1 MRSLRVSVQ
10 VVLLVILPLA
20 LQVCLLAWMSSL
32 QSEAEAQL
40 KVAEH
45 SKLLADGITKLNA
58 EQFET
63 VSKMGHMYQLEAQS
77 PQEIDALIQ
86 RTHAEYK
93 VIDDLSKSE
102 PELNRKILSI
112 QRDQMI
118 AFDLAKRIRS
128 TDDEMQ
134 RHMLW
139 MQLGHQVQDIM
150 YGRLSELSHK
160 YQQLAKQSTEAQ
172 AQARMRF
179 QQVALWGSGITM
191 LITAII
197 GFALAASISLRL
209 NRLIDNNLRLAT
221 NRPLHPEMKGNDE
234 IAKIDH
240 TFHNMAD
247 ALEEASQKERAV
259 IDYARDLI
267 CSISKGKF
275 TDVNPAS
282 FALLGYTK
290 DELYGTR
297 VIDAIAEP
305 PEVAQN
311 FVSGLRERNDIP
323 TFEVRMRHKDGQI
336 VDTLWSTQWS
346 EKERSTFCVIH
357 DMSERRAAERLR
369 QELVHMVTHDLRTP
383 LTTLGHIFEILINR
397 KDTETEERKEHYLEV
412 GERSVTRLALL
423 VNDLLDMEKIRSGQM
438 SIDFSPCK
446 LDKNFSVCFDSVAA
460 LAESKGITLM
470 LHPTDLIAS
479 GDAAKIDRI
488 LINLVGNAIKYSPK
502 DGVIDVFAS
511 ADGEMIKIV
520 VKDQGKGI
528 PADEIEKIFDRFH
541 QVQGTEEKGSSGLG
555 LTICRAF
562 VELHG
567 GRIWAESKVG
577 EGTSFCFTLPW
588 QAPKGAPSSKTAG
601 SAGLPVESL
610 DK

>member
-10 VVLLVILPLA
+10 VALLVILPLA
-20 LQVCLLAWMSSL
+20 LQLCLLAWMSSL

-77 PQEIDALIQ
+77 PQDIDALIE

-150 YGRLSELSHK
+150 YGRLSELSRK

-179 QQVALWGSGITM
+179 QQVALWGGGITM

-240 TFHNMAD
+240 TFHNMAE

-259 IDYARDLI
+259 IDNARDLI
-267 CSISKGKF
+267 CSVSKGKF

-290 DELYGTR
+290 DELFGTR

-305 PEVAQN
+305 PDVAQT

-369 QELVHMVTHDLRTP
+369 QEVVHMVTHDLRTP

-397 KDTETEERKEHYLEV
+397 KDTETEERKDHYLEV

-438 SIDFSPCK
+438 TIDFSPCK
-446 LDKNFSVCFDSVAA
+446 LAKNFSVCFDSVAA
-460 LAESKGITLM
+460 TAESKSINLIM
-470 LHPTDLIAS
+470 HPTDLIAN
-479 GDAAKIDRI
+479 GDADKIDRI
-488 LINLVGNAIKYSPK
+488 LINLVGNAIKFSPQ
-502 DGVIDVFAS
+502 DGVIDVTAT
-511 ADGEMIKIV
+511 ADGEMIKIA

-528 PADEIEKIFDRFH
+528 PADEIEKIFERFH
-541 QVQGTEEKGSSGLG
+541 QVHGTEEKGSGLG

-577 EGTSFCFTLPW
+577 EGTSFCFTLPLLALGTTTKST
-588 QAPKGAPSSKTAG
+588 QAPN
-601 SAGLPVESL
+601 L
-610 DK
+610 

>member
-10 VVLLVILPLA
+10 VVLLVIVPLA
-20 LQVCLLAWMSSL
+20 LQVGLLAWMSNL

-45 SKLLADGITKLNA
+45 SKLLSDGITKLNA
-58 EQFET
+58 EQFAT
-63 VSKMGHMYQLEAQS
+63 VSKMGRMQLFEATS
-77 PQEIDALIQ
+77 MEEMDALIQ
-86 RTHAEYK
+86 RTREEYQ
-93 VIDDLSKSE
+93 VIDDLTKSE
-102 PELNRKILSI
+102 PDLNRNIISI
-112 QRDQMI
+112 ESDQMN
-118 AFDLAKRIRS
+118 AFALAKRIKAS
-128 TDDEMQ
+128 DSELQ
-134 RHMLW
+134 RHLLW
-139 MQLGHQVQDIM
+139 AQLGHQVQDVL
-150 YGRLSELSHK
+150 YGRLSDLTHK
-160 YQQLAKQSTEAQ
+160 YQQLARQSTEAQ

-191 LITAII
+191 AITAVI
-197 GFALAASISLRL
+197 GFALATSISLRL
-209 NRLIDNNLRLAT
+209 NRLIDNNVRLAT
-221 NRPLHPEMKGNDE
+221 NRPLHPEMSGNDE

-240 TFHNMAD
+240 TFHNMAE
-247 ALEEASQKERAV
+247 ALEDASQKERAV
-259 IDYARDLI
+259 IDNARDLI

-282 FALLGYTK
+282 FSLLGFTK

-297 VIDAIAEP
+297 VIDAIAESP
-305 PEVAQN
+305 DVAQN

-369 QELVHMVTHDLRTP
+369 QEVVHMVTHDLRTP

-397 KDTETEERKEHYLEV
+397 KDTETEERKGHYLEV
-412 GERSVTRLALL
+412 GERSVNRLALL

-438 SIDFSPCK
+438 SIDFTACK
-446 LDKNFSVCFDSVAA
+446 LDRNFSVCFDSVAA
-460 LAESKGITLM
+460 TAESKGITLKM
-470 LHPTDLIAS
+470 HPTELTAN
-479 GDAAKIDRI
+479 GDADKIDRI
-488 LINLVGNAIKYSPK
+488 LINLVGNAIKFSPK
-502 DGVIDVFAS
+502 DGVIDVTAT
-511 ADGEMIKIV
+511 AEGEMIKIA

-541 QVQGTEEKGSSGLG
+541 QAQGTEEKGSGLG

-567 GRIWAESKVG
+567 GSIWAESKVG
-577 EGTSFCFTLPW
+577 EGTSFCFTIQPFL
-588 QAPKGAPSSKTAG
+588 
-601 SAGLPVESL
+601 SL
-610 DK
+610 

>member
-10 VVLLVILPLA
+10 VALLVILPLA
-20 LQVCLLAWMSSL
+20 LQLCLLAWMSSL

-77 PQEIDALIQ
+77 PQEIDALIE

-150 YGRLSELSHK
+150 YGRLSELSRK

-179 QQVALWGSGITM
+179 QQVALWGGGITM

-240 TFHNMAD
+240 TFHNMAE

-259 IDYARDLI
+259 IDNARDLI
-267 CSISKGKF
+267 CSVSKGKF

-290 DELYGTR
+290 DELFGTR

-305 PEVAQN
+305 PDVAQT

-369 QELVHMVTHDLRTP
+369 QEVVHMVTHDLRTP

-397 KDTETEERKEHYLEV
+397 KDTETEERKDHYLEV

-438 SIDFSPCK
+438 TIDFSPCK
-446 LDKNFSVCFDSVAA
+446 LAKNFSVCFDSVAA
-460 LAESKGITLM
+460 TAESKSINLIM
-470 LHPTDLIAS
+470 HPTDLIAN
-479 GDAAKIDRI
+479 GDADKIDRI
-488 LINLVGNAIKYSPK
+488 LINLVGNAIKFSPQ
-502 DGVIDVFAS
+502 DGVIDVTAT
-511 ADGEMIKIV
+511 ADGEMIKIA

-528 PADEIEKIFDRFH
+528 PADEIEKIFERFH
-541 QVQGTEEKGSSGLG
+541 QVHGTEEKGSGLG

-577 EGTSFCFTLPW
+577 EGTSFCFTLPLLALGTTTKST
-588 QAPKGAPSSKTAG
+588 QAPN
-601 SAGLPVESL
+601 L
-610 DK
+610 

>member
-10 VVLLVILPLA
+10 VALLVILPLA
-20 LQVCLLAWMSSL
+20 LQLCLLAWMSSL

-77 PQEIDALIQ
+77 PQEIDALIE

-150 YGRLSELSHK
+150 YGRLSELSRK

-179 QQVALWGSGITM
+179 QQVALWGGGITM

-240 TFHNMAD
+240 TFHNMAE

-259 IDYARDLI
+259 IDNARDLI
-267 CSISKGKF
+267 CSVSKGKF

-290 DELYGTR
+290 DELFGTR

-305 PEVAQN
+305 PDVAQT

-369 QELVHMVTHDLRTP
+369 QEVVHMVTHDLRTP

-397 KDTETEERKEHYLEV
+397 KDTETEERKDHYLEV

-438 SIDFSPCK
+438 TIDFSPCK
-446 LDKNFSVCFDSVAA
+446 LAKNFSVCFDSVAA
-460 LAESKGITLM
+460 TAESKSINLIM
-470 LHPTDLIAS
+470 HPTDLIAN
-479 GDAAKIDRI
+479 GDADKIDRI
-488 LINLVGNAIKYSPK
+488 LINLVGNAIKFSPQ
-502 DGVIDVFAS
+502 DGVIDVTAT
-511 ADGEMIKIV
+511 ADGEMIKIA

-528 PADEIEKIFDRFH
+528 PADEIEKIFERFH
-541 QVQGTEEKGSSGLG
+541 QVHGTEEKGSGLG

-577 EGTSFCFTLPW
+577 EGTSFCFTLPLLALETTTKST
-588 QAPKGAPSSKTAG
+588 QAPN
-601 SAGLPVESL
+601 L
-610 DK
+610 

>member
-10 VVLLVILPLA
+10 VVILVIVPLA
-20 LQVCLLAWMSSL
+20 LQVGLLAWMSSL

-40 KVAEH
+40 KIAEH

-63 VSKMGHMYQLEAQS
+63 VSKMGHMYQLEATS
-77 PQEIDALIQ
+77 LEEMDALIL
-86 RTHAEYK
+86 RTQAEYK

-102 PELNRKILSI
+102 PALNREIISI
-112 QRDQMI
+112 QRDQMM
-118 AFDLAKRIRS
+118 AFALAKQMKVAQANG
-128 TDDEMQ
+128 DENLQ
-134 RHMLW
+134 NMLW
-139 MQLGHQVQDIM
+139 KQLGHQVQDIL
-150 YGRLSELSHK
+150 YGRLSDLTHK
-160 YQQLAKQSTEAQ
+160 YQRIARQSTEAQ
-172 AQARMRF
+172 AQARLRF

-191 LITAII
+191 LITALI
-197 GFALAASISLRL
+197 GFALAISISLRL

-240 TFHNMAD
+240 TFHKMAD
-247 ALEEASQKERAV
+247 ALEDASQKERAV

-275 TDVNPAS
+275 TDVNPAA
-282 FALLGYTK
+282 FALLGFTK

-297 VIDAIAEP
+297 VIDVIAEP
-305 PEVAQN
+305 ADVAQS
-311 FVSGLRERNDIP
+311 FVAGLRERNDISS
-323 TFEVRMRHKDGQI
+323 FEVRMRHKDGQAI
-336 VDTLWSTQWS
+336 DTLWSTQWS

-397 KDTETEERKEHYLEV
+397 RETETEERKAHYLEV
-412 GERSVTRLALL
+412 GERSVNRLALL

-438 SIDFSPCK
+438 SIDFTACL
-446 LDKNFSVCFDSVAA
+446 LDKNFSVCSDSVAA
-460 LAESKGITLM
+460 IAEAKGVKLNM
-470 LHPTDLIAS
+470 HPTRLIAN
-479 GDAAKIDRI
+479 GDGDKIDRI
-488 LINLVGNAIKYSPK
+488 LINLVGNAIKFSPK
-502 DGVIDVFAS
+502 DRTIDVTAS
-511 ADGEMIKIV
+511 AENDMIKIA

-528 PADEIEKIFDRFH
+528 PPEEIEKIFERFH
-541 QVQGTEEKGSSGLG
+541 QVHGTEEKGSGLG

-562 VELHG
+562 VEVHG

-577 EGTSFCFTLPW
+577 EGTSFCFTLPLL
-588 QAPKGAPSSKTAG
+588 ALESTSKSPA
-601 SAGLPVESL
+601 SADLVT
-610 DK
+610 D